1 MGENAMIPRTM
12 NPQTGAVVWHGSPH
26 KFDKFDSSKIGTGEG
41 AQAYGYGLYLAES
54 PAVSKSYMQSN
65 PLAMDIRAEAE
76 KVGIK
81 LSAGARGELSR
92 QARANADPIDAA
104 KKLQYANASTRD
116 IPQDKL
122 AEVVK
127 RYQESLDGNLYKVDL
142 PDEHIAKMLDWDKP
156 VAQQPQAFAMS
167 EALHKARAAKE
178 AADSW
183 KVVFDDR
190 IGYAAQQEGAGLI
203 PLGASTEAEAIAK
216 LPAVIAKAGAKVDEG
231 NWIAKHTGQQ
241 LINSMKEFY
250 GPAKAAEI
258 LKQQGI
264 PGIRYLDG
272 SSRGA
277 GTGTSNYVVFPGN
290 EGLLQILERN
300 GAPL

>member
-1 MGENAMIPRTM
+1 MKSSPELTYALKLLKDKKDKMGA
-12 NPQTGAVVWHGSPH
+12 
-26 KFDKFDSSKIGTGEG
+26 
-41 AQAYGYGLYLAES
+41 
-54 PAVSKSYMQSN
+54 
-65 PLAMDIRAEAE
+65 IRALDE
-76 KVGIK
+76 VINNPSMFYGNHV
-81 LSAGARGELSR
+81 ELSKK
-92 QARANADPIDAA
+92 ARSLVDQIDPSGIQQ
-104 KKLQYANASTRD
+104 LGGQ
-116 IPQDKL
+116 
-122 AEVVK
+122 
-127 RYQESLDGNLYKVDL
+127 NLYKVDL

-190 IGYAAQQEGAGLI
+190 IGYAAQKEGAGLI
-203 PLGASTEAEAIAK
+203 PLGVSTEAEAIAK

-241 LINSMKEFY
+241 LINSMNEFY